1 MANGSNN
8 MQTVS
13 PARVLREIAEAVPE
27 YCRDKVVVI
36 GSLAAGYYFF
46 KDLAEMEVRTKDAD
60 CLLSPRVEAI
70 PSGIAITDQLMDAG
84 WTYNPASG
92 CTGPGDAMTPDADL
106 PAVRLLPPGKAEW
119 FIELLT
125 VPENSGSRGRK
136 WLRIETKH
144 GHFGLPSFGFL
155 SLANYD
161 PILTELGLYIARPEM
176 MALANLL
183 AHPVIGT
190 DVMSGGFAGLTG
202 VKRSNKD
209 LGRVLA
215 LARLAV
221 ARNEDALLAWP
232 AIWLAALK
240 NRFPAEWR
248 KLARRTGQGLRALLS
263 SAPDLDQALHTCVN
277 GLLASNPPTLAIL
290 RITGQRLMSD
300 VIEPLEKEAEQE
312 EG

>member
-1 MANGSNN
+1 MTNGSNG

-13 PARVLREIAEAVPE
+13 PAKVLREIAEAVPE
-27 YCRDKVVVI
+27 DCRDKVIVI

-46 KDLAEMEVRTKDAD
+46 KDREGMEVRTKDAD

-70 PSGIAITDQLMDAG
+70 PSGIAITDQLMNAG

-92 CTGPGDAMTPDADL
+92 CTGPGNAETPDDAL
-106 PAVRLLPPGKAEW
+106 PAVRLLPPGETEW

-125 VPENSGSRGRK
+125 VPEHSESRGRK

-155 SLANYD
+155 SLANYK
-161 PILTELGLYIARPEM
+161 PILTELGIYIARPEL

-183 AHPVIGT
+183 EHPVIGT
-190 DVMSGGFAGLTG
+190 DVMSGGFAGRTG

-215 LARLAV
+215 LARLSV
-221 ARNEDALLAWP
+221 ASNEDALLEWP
-232 AIWLAALK
+232 AIWLEALQI
-240 NRFPAEWR
+240 RFPDEWR
-248 KLARRTGQGLRALLS
+248 ELGRRAGLGLRALLAS
-263 SAPDLDQALHTCVN
+263 PPDLEQALHTCVN
-277 GLLASNPPTLAIL
+277 GLLTSNPPTLAIL
-290 RITGQRLMSD
+290 RITGQRLLTD
-300 VIEPLEKEAEQE
+300 VIEPLEKEVEQE
-312 EG
+312 

>member
-1 MANGSNN
+1 MANGSNG

-13 PARVLREIAEAVPE
+13 PAKVLSEIAEAVPE
-27 YCRDKVVVI
+27 DCRDKVIVI

-46 KDLAEMEVRTKDAD
+46 KDRAGMEVRTKDAD

-92 CTGPGDAMTPDADL
+92 CTGPGNAETPDAAL
-106 PAVRLLPPGKAEW
+106 PAVRLLPPGKTEW

-125 VPENSGSRGRK
+125 VPENSDSRGRK

-155 SLANYD
+155 SLANYK
-161 PILTELGLYIARPEM
+161 PILTELGIYIARPEL

-183 AHPVIGT
+183 EHPVIGT
-190 DVMSGGFAGLTG
+190 DVMSGGFAGRTG

-221 ARNEDALLAWP
+221 ASNEDALLAWP
-232 AIWLAALK
+232 AIWLEALQI
-240 NRFPAEWR
+240 RFPDEWR
-248 KLARRTGQGLRALLS
+248 ELARRTGQGLRALLS
-263 SAPDLDQALHTCVN
+263 SEPDLDQALHTCVN
-277 GLLASNPPTLAIL
+277 GLLTSNPPTLDIL
-290 RITGQRLMSD
+290 RITGKRLLTD

-312 EG
+312 

>member
-1 MANGSNN
+1 MANGSNG

-13 PARVLREIAEAVPE
+13 PAKVLREIAEAMPGN
-27 YCRDKVVVI
+27 CRDKVTVI

-46 KDLAEMEVRTKDAD
+46 KDQAEMEVRTKDAD

-92 CTGPGDAMTPDADL
+92 CTGPGDAKTPDAKL
-106 PAVRLLPPGKAEW
+106 PAVRLLPPGKTEW

-125 VPENSGSRGRK
+125 VPENSDTRGRR

-155 SLANYD
+155 SLANYE
-161 PILTELGLYIARPEM
+161 PISTELGIYIARPEM

-183 AHPVIGT
+183 EHPVIGT

-202 VKRSNKD
+202 IKRSNKD
-209 LGRVLA
+209 IGRVLA

-221 ARNEDALLAWP
+221 ASNEDALLAWP

-240 NRFPAEWR
+240 KHFPAAEWPE
-248 KLARRTGQGLRALLS
+248 LARRAGQGLRALLAS
-263 SAPDLDQALHTCVN
+263 EPDLEQALHTCVN
-277 GLLASNPPTLAIL
+277 GLLTSNPPTLDIL
-290 RITGQRLMSD
+290 RITGKRLLTD

-312 EG
+312 

>member
-1 MANGSNN
+1 MANGSNG

-13 PARVLREIAEAVPE
+13 PAKVLREIAEAVPKD
-27 YCRDKVVVI
+27 CRDKVIVI

-46 KDLAEMEVRTKDAD
+46 KDQSEMEVRTKDAD

-70 PSGIAITDQLMDAG
+70 PSGIEITDQLMDAG

-92 CTGPGDAMTPDADL
+92 CTGPGDTGTPDADL
-106 PAVRLLPPGKAEW
+106 PAVRLRPPGTSEW

-125 VPENSGSRGRK
+125 VPEDSASRGRK

-155 SLANYD
+155 SLTNYE
-161 PILTELGLYIARPEM
+161 PILTELGIYIARPEL

-183 AHPVIGT
+183 EHPVIGT
-190 DVMSGGFAGLTG
+190 AVMSGGFAGLTG
-202 VKRSNKD
+202 IKRSNKD

-215 LARLAV
+215 LARLAA

-240 NRFPAEWR
+240 NRFPAEWCE
-248 KLARRTGQGLRALLS
+248 LAKQVGQGLRALLAS
-263 SAPDLDQALHTCVN
+263 PPDLDQALHTCVN
-277 GLLASNPPTLAIL
+277 GLLASNPPTLDIL
-290 RITGQRLMSD
+290 RITGQRLLTD
-300 VIEPLEKEAEQE
+300 VIEPIEKESEQE
-312 EG
+312 